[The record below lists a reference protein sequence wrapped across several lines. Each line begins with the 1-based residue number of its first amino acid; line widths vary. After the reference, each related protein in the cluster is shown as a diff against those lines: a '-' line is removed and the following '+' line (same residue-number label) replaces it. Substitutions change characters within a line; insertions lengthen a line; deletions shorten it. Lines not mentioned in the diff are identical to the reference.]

1 MPSFILLYLDAIHYK
16 VYTVSEMVCVDYQ
29 AQDLDLLGRQGQIL
43 MTLIVVR
50 LMFTVDPWSEHPGLW
65 TR

>member
-29 AQDLDLLGRQGQIL
+29 AQDLDLLGRQASTYTWEKL
-43 MTLIVVR
+43 LT
-50 LMFTVDPWSEHPGLW
+50 FS
-65 TR
+65 